1 MAGFSGPAI
10 VSADL
15 KLAIDPADDVCNG
28 GKSVMSD
35 LVGSYDGTLQSGNG
49 LYFDGSN
56 DYVVFPGT
64 GSVDNEISTTIKG
77 STKYSISLWI
87 YNKDVTAYKSIWGVY
102 NTHELHT
109 YNNGQLWW
117 WHNGGQTIK
126 KTSGIA
132 NDTWYHVVCTWN
144 GSTRYLYVDGALGA
158 SASDS
163 QATLTN
169 GTNMVIGDQGLA
181 GRYWNGQ
188 ISDFRLYNCYLD
200 ATQVKHLYE
209 NPNAVLPA
217 GVSNS
222 ELVGWWPIVEGS
234 GTTANDYS
242 GNDNHGTLTNSPKWI
257 SGSATVP
264 QTATG
269 FEHTASLAPSSNEG
283 WLDFG
288 TTNNR
293 GSGSYMTITRNS
305 TTIFELDHANYGNGF
320 TWEQWINF
328 SDESIGDGRQQ
339 IWDYGT
345 NGDNRI
351 AFSKIGGAQSGTYQ
365 FYYRESSSVIGHFN
379 SAAHDPTPGVW
390 YHIVFVKRG
399 TAGEFYLD
407 GNALSVTTTN
417 TFTSTGDIN
426 GTFYVG
432 RAVQASESGYD
443 FTGKI
448 TGINFYDRSLSHG
461 QILKNYN
468 AKKSRFGK

>member
-209 NPNAVLPA
+209 NPNAVLPGA
-217 GVSNS
+217 VSGS
-222 ELVGWWPIVEGS
+222 QLVGWWPLIEGS
-234 GTTANDYS
+234 GTTAY
-242 GNDNHGTLTNSPKWI
+242 DNSSNSNNGTLTNGPTWV
-257 SGSATVP
+257 SGSATIP

-269 FEHTASLAPSSNEG
+269 FEYSSSLVPNPNKGWFDFDGTAEYMNFGASVVPTTDFSVELWAMLTSDFNNDHIFATGKMQTVNEPGFWIQGGTYKINARLRESTNSTSYNVETSANYNDNNWHHIAVTWGSNVLTMVIDNGEETLTENTSGTASHSRIL
-283 WLDFG
+283 
-288 TTNNR
+288 
-293 GSGSYMTITRNS
+293 TIGKAYD
-305 TTIFELDHANYGNGF
+305 TIPGEHFPGKL
-320 TWEQWINF
+320 T
-328 SDESIGDGRQQ
+328 SI
-339 IWDYGT
+339 
-345 NGDNRI
+345 
-351 AFSKIGGAQSGTYQ
+351 KIYE
-365 FYYRESSSVIGHFN
+365 R
-379 SAAHDPTPGVW
+379 
-390 YHIVFVKRG
+390 
-399 TAGEFYLD
+399 
-407 GNALSVTTTN
+407 ALSL
-417 TFTSTGDIN
+417 
-426 GTFYVG
+426 
-432 RAVQASESGYD
+432 SEISQ
-443 FTGKI
+443 
-448 TGINFYDRSLSHG
+448 NF
-461 QILKNYN
+461 N
-468 AKKSRFGK
+468 AQRGRFGV